1 MMTNERNASRCAG
14 GMATAAFIAA
24 CFGIGSAP
32 LHAAGREKPA
42 AAEGGA
48 PKSIAD
54 MKMFRFEFDD
64 DTASG
69 SDDAYS
75 AGWSFQLF
83 SRMMDTWNPA
93 FAGWI
98 GKFPGLGDD
107 GRGGRVTRFA
117 VAFSQIMVTPND
129 ITIEEPQPADAPW
142 AGLAGVTGT
151 WSSYNNRKLAALQV
165 YVGCM
170 GPCSQAQDVQEFVH
184 NSLGAGDDPAGW
196 DNQLSNQLLGNV
208 NYEYRWK
215 LVAAAPEKY
224 AFGRFAQDL
233 AAGGQV
239 GVGNL
244 ATYARASIEYRFG
257 WGMFQGFTS
266 VPDPPGLG
274 LVDDPVYFDPGQPA
288 PNTAHWSY
296 VFDLVA
302 RLGHVGYLAPA
313 EGGETESG
321 YNHPSMDP
329 PAESDVL
336 GGIHLV
342 RVPFGIH
349 LTYYHALD
357 EGDAAVE
364 SSLDYWN
371 LSFEYRF

>member
-24 CFGIGSAP
+24 CFGIGPPP

-54 MKMFRFEFDD
+54 MKMFRFEFDN
-64 DTASG
+64 DTISG

-75 AGWSFQLF
+75 AGWSFQLH

-117 VAFSQIMVTPND
+117 VALSQIIVTPND
-129 ITIEEPQPADAPW
+129 ITKEEPQPGDAPW
-142 AGLAGVTGT
+142 AGMVGVTGT
-151 WSSYNNRKLAALQV
+151 WSSYDNRKLAALQV
-165 YVGCM
+165 YVGCI

-215 LVAAAPEKY
+215 LVAAPPEKY
-224 AFGRFAQDL
+224 AFGRFAGP
-233 AAGGQV
+233 GG
-239 GVGNL
+239 G
-244 ATYARASIEYRFG
+244 RASRRREPRH
-257 WGMFQGFTS
+257 
-266 VPDPPGLG
+266 LR
-274 LVDDPVYFDPGQPA
+274 
-288 PNTAHWSY
+288 
-296 VFDLVA
+296 A
-302 RLGHVGYLAPA
+302 RLRRVSLRMGHAPRLHQGPQSSGSRT
-313 EGGETESG
+313 GG
-321 YNHPSMDP
+321 
-329 PAESDVL
+329 
-336 GGIHLV
+336 
-342 RVPFGIH
+342 
-349 LTYYHALD
+349 
-357 EGDAAVE
+357 
-364 SSLDYWN
+364 
-371 LSFEYRF
+371 